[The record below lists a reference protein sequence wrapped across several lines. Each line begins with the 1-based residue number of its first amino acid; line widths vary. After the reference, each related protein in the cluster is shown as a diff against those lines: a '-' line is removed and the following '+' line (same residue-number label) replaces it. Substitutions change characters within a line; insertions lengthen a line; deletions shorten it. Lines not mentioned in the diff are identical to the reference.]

1 MRILDRYIIRQFLIN
16 YILLFLIL
24 TSLILLLNLIINFNE
39 FLHACQDASLLARLR
54 CVLGVIIDY
63 NWPAVFL
70 YFSYLAGFLPIAA
83 AGFTLANLIRR
94 NELTA
99 MLASGWSMRRIARP
113 LLIAG
118 CLSNLLL
125 LADQEIIIPRL
136 ADKLA
141 RTHADLSTGGQVKKY
156 PIQLTADSSGAL
168 LHAGQF
174 DYTSAALA
182 DVTII
187 LRDKGGRQTEQ
198 INAASAEWDQT
209 RKGWKL
215 IDASS
220 IRLLSLQEPSAPA
233 GRQPRQVDFFASDLD
248 PHTLLLKRRERYRN
262 FLSQSQLA
270 ELAEKPQII
279 DTEQIHFT
287 RHNRFAQVAI
297 NILVLPVGLFFF
309 LLKSQANL
317 LAQTVRMCGH
327 IGTAWGLAFMLQKL
341 ALGSLTLSPAVAAW
355 LPIALLLPIAAWYY
369 SSFD

>member
-1 MRILDRYIIRQFLIN
+1 MRILDRYITRQFLIN
-16 YILLFLIL
+16 YVLLFLIL

-39 FLHACQDASLLARLR
+39 FLHACQDASLMDRLL
-54 CVLGVIIDY
+54 CVLAVIFDY
-63 NWPAVFL
+63 NWPSVFL
-70 YFSYLAGFLPIAA
+70 YFSYLAGILPIAA
-83 AGFTLANLIRR
+83 AAFTLANLIRR

-118 CLSNLLL
+118 CLSNFLL
-125 LADQEIIIPRL
+125 LADQELIIPLL

-174 DYTSAALA
+174 DFTSASLM

-187 LRDKGGRQTEQ
+187 LRDKVGRQTEQ
-198 INAASAEWDQT
+198 INAASAIWDPQ
-209 RKGWKL
+209 RKGWRL
-215 IDASS
+215 AQATSV
-220 IRLLSLQEPSAPA
+220 RLLSDQDSPTSVD
-233 GRQPRQVDFFASDLD
+233 RQPRQIEFFASDLD
-248 PHTLLLKRRERYRN
+248 PHTLLLKRRERFRN

-270 ELAEKPQII
+270 ELADKPQII

-297 NILVLPVGLFFF
+297 NILVLPIGLFFF

-317 LAQTVRMCGH
+317 LVQTVRMCSH
-327 IGTAWGLAFMLQKL
+327 VGTAWGLVFIIQKL
-341 ALGSLTLSPAVAAW
+341 ALGSVALPPAVAAW
-355 LPIALLLPIAAWYY
+355 LPIALLLPLSAWYY